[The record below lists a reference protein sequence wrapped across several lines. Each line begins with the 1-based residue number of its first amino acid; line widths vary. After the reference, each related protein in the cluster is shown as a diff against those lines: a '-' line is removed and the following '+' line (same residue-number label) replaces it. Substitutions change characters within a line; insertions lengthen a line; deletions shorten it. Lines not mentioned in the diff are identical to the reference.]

1 MNSIC
6 VIGFDT
12 ICVNYKK
19 EINVDTFAKNLR
31 KIMDSKNFTGEK
43 LGEIIGVGKSTVI
56 NWANGS
62 RFPKENHIR
71 DIAKAL
77 NVNYDDLFTSGNEI
91 NIRVIPLIGKSSCG
105 VPRDYDLNGYEP
117 IPIPVNMYRDGMY
130 AVEAEG
136 DSMSPKINNGDIVY
150 CHPNRIVDIGNIV
163 HYWLNGE
170 SGIKRYK
177 MNEAGTIISL
187 VPINSNYDIISIHC
201 DENVDLRMAK
211 VVGKI
216 DKDF

>member
-1 MNSIC
+1 MDLIDNVIQLIEQNNTKQLQLAKTIGIPASTLSSILNRKGGRKFSPQQVALIANYFNVTIDYLHGMTNSI
-6 VIGFDT
+6 
-12 ICVNYKK
+12 
-19 EINVDTFAKNLR
+19 
-31 KIMDSKNFTGEK
+31 K
-43 LGEIIGVGKSTVI
+43 LK
-56 NWANGS
+56 
-62 RFPKENHIR
+62 
-71 DIAKAL
+71 
-77 NVNYDDLFTSGNEI
+77 
-91 NIRVIPLIGKSSCG
+91 VIPLIGKSSCG
-105 VPRDYDLNGYEP
+105 KPKDYDLNGYEP
-117 IPIPVNMYRDGMY
+117 IVVPDDLYKDGMY